1 MEAKANSAIS
11 RFGMLDHGDAVVVG
25 VSGGADSMALLHLLY
40 TLTPEY
46 DLKLIVCHVNH
57 GIRGE
62 EALRDERLV
71 TDYCAQLGIACEAVH
86 VDVPALAQQKG
97 LSIEECG
104 RGVRYETFERLARPS
119 GAKIAT
125 AHTLSDS
132 LETMLFHLARGT
144 GLRGLCGIPPV
155 RGNII
160 RPLIDVTREEV
171 EGYCARHNIP
181 YITDSTNFLPDYTR
195 NRIRGEVVPP
205 LLSIHPAGAQAIGR
219 TINAIRE
226 DERYLSE
233 LADEALRQSVLFD
246 GFDAAR
252 LCSLPSSL
260 RARAVASILR
270 QHSVSVRAGFI
281 EKLSLMLCEEKAAI
295 TLTAGV
301 SARIERG
308 VLRIER
314 QCNAD
319 LPDYLVPLSEGV
331 CTLFDKTQVE
341 VKTMR
346 DSDEDCLKKI
356 HPKLLKNMLDYDS
369 IIGTA
374 YFRPRREGD
383 SIRLFG
389 RGCTKKLKKLM
400 NEQGVLPAQRAYVPV
415 LADEQGVIWVHGFGC
430 AERVAPSPQTRSVT
444 VIAIHSEA

>member
-1 MEAKANSAIS
+1 MEAKASSAIS
-11 RFGMLDHGDAVVVG
+11 RFTMLNHGDAVVVG
-25 VSGGADSMALLHLLY
+25 VSGGADSMALLHLLHN
-40 TLTPEY
+40 LTPEY
-46 DLKLIVCHVNH
+46 DLKLSVCHVNH

-71 TDYCAQLGIACEAVH
+71 ADYCAQLGIVCEAVQA
-86 VDVPALAQQKG
+86 DVPALALKHG

-104 RGVRYETFERLARPS
+104 RNVRYEAFERLANPL

-144 GLRGLCGIPPV
+144 GLRGLCGILPV

-171 EGYCARHNIP
+171 EHYCARHNIP
-181 YITDSTNFLPDYTR
+181 YITDSTNLLPDYSR
-195 NRIRGEVVPP
+195 NRIRGEVVPS
-205 LLSIHPAGAQAIGR
+205 LLSIHPAGAKAIGR
-219 TINAIRE
+219 TISAIRE

-233 LADEALRQSVLFD
+233 LADEALMQSVLSD
-246 GFDAAR
+246 GFDAVR
-252 LCSLPSSL
+252 LSTLPQPL

-270 QHSVSVRAGFI
+270 QHGVSVRAGFI
-281 EKLSLMLCEEKAAI
+281 EKLSQMLCEDKAAL

-301 SARIERG
+301 SAMVESG

-314 QCNAD
+314 QLTPD
-319 LPDYLVPLSEGV
+319 LPDYLVPFSEGV
-331 CTLFDKTQVE
+331 YPLFDAVQVE
-341 VKTMR
+341 VTTMR
-346 DSDEDCLKKI
+346 HLDEDCLKKI

-400 NEQGVLPAQRAYVPV
+400 NEQSVLPAERAYVPV

-430 AERVAPSPQTRSVT
+430 AERVAPSPQTGSVA
-444 VIAIHSEA
+444 VIAIHSGA